1 MEFRKDFL
9 NRVGISDYREVYD
22 IKSEFPRVNYLF
34 HTGEWKDDSFD
45 FYSEIIKDLNVKD
58 ILWSGDDYILVD
70 GDTLSRSGSNTTDYN
85 DSMKQLFMRIY
96 FGKGTDR
103 QSYNGYDKER
113 LKRVKDVGIF
123 KKMLDNG
130 EGIDFS
136 FWSVVC
142 NSTRKVV
149 GQPLGNLVMW
159 FSFFIETEVKIELLN
174 RGRVVYNVYDG
185 FYFNG
190 DIKDEIIDLLKVKSK
205 FVYDNYMKVIRL

>member
-45 FYSEIIKDLNVKD
+45 FYSEIIKDMELSKYSWYDD
-58 ILWSGDDYILVD
+58 IERGETKY
-70 GDTLSRSGSNTTDYN
+70 TEYN
-85 DSMKQLFMRIY
+85 DSMKQLFMRVY
-96 FGKGTDR
+96 FGKGSSL
-103 QSYNGYDKER
+103 QSYNGYDTER
-113 LKRVKDVGIF
+113 QKRMNNPDLY
-123 KKMLDNG
+123 MELYDNYRL
-130 EGIDFS
+130 ITYDI
-136 FWSVVC
+136 WKQVC
-142 NSTRKVV
+142 NSVFKVV
-149 GQPLGNLVMW
+149 GQSLGNLVMW